1 MLGMNKFQGGTISY
15 ERVVIFK
22 ECMRNHGALLG
33 FVCRDGCLEFIG
45 GGRRGDDDN
54 KGDAMICATCSCHRN
69 FHRKVIV
76 SKPISKSNK
85 PDNNINSVNANPSLV
100 SRSRM

>member
-1 MLGMNKFQGGTISY
+1 MHNHAAHLG
-15 ERVVIFK
+15 
-22 ECMRNHGALLG
+22 L
-33 FVCRDGCLEFIG
+33 VCRDGCLEFIG
-45 GGRRGDDDN
+45 GGRRSDDD
-54 KGDAMICATCSCHRN
+54 KTGDAMICSTCSCHRN

-76 SKPISKSNK
+76 SKPIPQSNK